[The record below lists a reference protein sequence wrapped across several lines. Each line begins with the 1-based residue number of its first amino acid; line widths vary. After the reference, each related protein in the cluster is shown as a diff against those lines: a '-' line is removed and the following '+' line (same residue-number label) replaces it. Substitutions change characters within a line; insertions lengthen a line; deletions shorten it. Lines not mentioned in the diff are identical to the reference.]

1 MGRAVTLGAMPPLR
15 MAAIGLLLVLVTLN
29 LGSFTLSLDLV
40 GWLMVVGG
48 LHALVGL
55 GKWFV
60 WARNLAAAAVVLELV
75 LWISPVQLI
84 NVLAA
89 TLSRVT
95 ALAFVF
101 CVCTALLLRLGKSER
116 AYTITLQVVRVV
128 VPLVTLIAAASAV
141 LELPASLVGLLYPI
155 QLVGTV
161 VLAVVLWMLS
171 SRYSYSN

>member
-116 AYTITLQVVRVV
+116 AYAITLQV

>member
-1 MGRAVTLGAMPPLR
+1 
-15 MAAIGLLLVLVTLN
+15 MAAIGLLMVLVTIS

-101 CVCTALLLRLGKSER
+101 CVCTALLL
-116 AYTITLQVVRVV
+116 
-128 VPLVTLIAAASAV
+128 
-141 LELPASLVGLLYPI
+141 
-155 QLVGTV
+155 
-161 VLAVVLWMLS
+161 
-171 SRYSYSN
+171 